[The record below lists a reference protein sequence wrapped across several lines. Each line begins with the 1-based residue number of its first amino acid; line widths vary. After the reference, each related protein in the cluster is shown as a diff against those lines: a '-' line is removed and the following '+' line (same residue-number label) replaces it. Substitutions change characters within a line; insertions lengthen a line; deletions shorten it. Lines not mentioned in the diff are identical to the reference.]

1 MVQDNYRKI
10 KLLKLL
16 ELLRADSDEQ
26 NPMTTSQ
33 LCGRLEEIGILCD
46 RRTLS
51 KDIAL
56 LNEHGYEIMDTA
68 VGRSVRIPSLSLLTS
83 LLSRLSSSA
92 LW

>member
-16 ELLRADSDEQ
+16 ELLRSDSDEQ

-33 LCGRLEEIGILCD
+33 LCGRLEGMGIVCD

-51 KDIAL
+51 KDIMV
-56 LNEHGYEIMDTA
+56 LNEHGYEILDTT
-68 VGRSVRIPSLSLLTS
+68 VGHE
-83 LLSRLSSSA
+83 
-92 LW
+92 